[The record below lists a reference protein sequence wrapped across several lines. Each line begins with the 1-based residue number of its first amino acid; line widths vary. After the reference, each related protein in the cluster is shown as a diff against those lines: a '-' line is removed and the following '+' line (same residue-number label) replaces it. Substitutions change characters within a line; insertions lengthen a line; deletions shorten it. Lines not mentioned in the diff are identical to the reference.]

1 LRVSSFNDSFDQF
14 GVEFP
19 RPQQALANLEVWMAQ
34 RLPVTGSRTLGRDWM
49 KFRHIMRLGK
59 VVREVERSPVQQLE
73 VMFEPDLWKKLD
85 SRQAREAL
93 TKVCTDGAP
102 SCTMRL
108 KTPEGTDVQRIGPL
122 FQLTTTVLAPGGKG
136 QTSES
141 RNVCFFEGVAL
152 LEKQLPRESQVIENG
167 RFLAFTRR
175 HNINFRDADAPAE
188 ARAEAR
194 IVALQQ
200 TTLDASQHVKAS
212 AFRWQGRGALAASV
226 ETPAAPHPPHPTPAA
241 FKWCDRGSV
250 ATLLMPLAAATTSS
264 ACSSATSTAGR
275 KRGREETDDHMP
287 TQHEREK
294 RRNTI
299 AIAQIRIS

>member
-1 LRVSSFNDSFDQF
+1 
-14 GVEFP
+14 
-19 RPQQALANLEVWMAQ
+19 MAQ
-34 RLPVTGSRTLGRDWM
+34 RLPVTGSRTLGKNWM
-49 KFRHIMRLGK
+49 KFLHIMRLGK

-226 ETPAAPHPPHPTPAA
+226 ETPAAPHPSHPTPAA

-275 KRGREETDDHMP
+275 KRGREETDDDVSPTSTVRGDDCDAMP
-287 TQHEREK
+287 KQHERGK
-294 RRNTI
+294 RRKTI